1 MHMDANPMA
10 SPPPT
15 HSALGLAL
23 YSFAFR
29 SGTRE
34 RHLDDAVR
42 ALTEGVAPDRIQAT
56 FREIEAEL
64 ARPVQTLYKLLPGN
78 RRSEQECREFLQL
91 VAQRLCDG

>member
-1 MHMDANPMA
+1 MA

-29 SGTRE
+29 AGTRE

-42 ALTEGVAPDRIQAT
+42 ALTEGVAPDRIEAT

-64 ARPVQTLYKLLPGN
+64 ARPMQTLCELLPGN

-91 VAQRLCDG
+91 VAQWRPYDR